1 MIAIAAKTLTRL
13 RDKHRHIMKK
23 QITLGLALTAVA
35 SAALAQS
42 SVTLYGIADAGI
54 YRATNT
60 SGGTQVQLASGLM
73 EGSRWGLRGNEDLG
87 GGMRAIFTVE
97 SRFELDTGATSNR
110 PISGNALPARFV
122 RGLPVAVVDGLT
134 PTVGALQA
142 VNGTGNLFDRQAYV
156 GLITPVGGFLLGRQY
171 TPAFATFAKYDING
185 TEGPAQPGA
194 LGMLF
199 YQPVEIRRNNALQY
213 VIQASGI
220 SASLMHALGESR
232 TSTAQPGS
240 AGSFTG
246 LNLSYDAGPFSAGLG
261 YNTSKDLAGNDSLR
275 SAVVGGSYN
284 FGFMKIAAEIASI
297 KDDNPLLASQLAAN
311 AATAAVA
318 PNLKTNLIQDA
329 TLAHIGA
336 SFGVGPGTLKVS
348 FNKLNDKRVA
358 NADSTSVGA
367 TYTYPF
373 SKRTD
378 FTIMAARVSNK
389 DFGQVALGGAGFSG
403 GITSAAGVDSN
414 SFGVGLRHRF

>member
-1 MIAIAAKTLTRL
+1 
-13 RDKHRHIMKK
+13 MKK
-23 QITLGLALTAVA
+23 QIALGLALTAVA

-54 YRATNT
+54 YKASNT
-60 SGGTQVQLASGLM
+60 FNGSQVQLASGLM

-97 SRFELDTGATSNR
+97 SRFEIDTGSVTNR
-110 PISGNALPARFV
+110 PISGAATPARLT
-122 RGLPVAVVDGLT
+122 RGLPAALLPVAAAIG
-134 PTVGALQA
+134 PGQA
-142 VNGTGNLFDRQAYV
+142 VNAGGNLFDRQAYV
-156 GLITPVGGFLLGRQY
+156 GLVTPVGAFLLGRQY

-185 TEGPAQPGA
+185 TEGPGQPGA

-199 YQPVEIRRNNALQY
+199 YQPVEIRRNNAIQY
-213 VIQASGI
+213 VIQQSGL
-220 SASLMHALGESR
+220 SAALMYGAGESR
-232 TSTAQPGS
+232 TSAAQPGS

-246 LNLSYDAGPFSAGLG
+246 LNFSYDVGPFSAGLG
-261 YNTSKDLAGNDSLR
+261 YNTSKDLAGLSSLR
-275 SAVVGGSYN
+275 SAVLGASYN
-284 FGFMKIAAEIASI
+284 FGFMKIAGEVASI

-311 AATAAVA
+311 PATAAA
-318 PNLKTNLIQDA
+318 AGAFKTNLIQDA

-348 FNKLNDKRVA
+348 YNRLNDKRTA
-358 NADSTSVGA
+358 NADSASVGA

-403 GITSAAGVDSN
+403 GITSAPGVDST
-414 SFGVGLRHRF
+414 SFGLGVRHRF